1 MAEDIEETY
10 RDLMDGYNYVNDD
23 GCNDSMSD
31 GYYHQLSA
39 PGYNEMGSADIIA
52 QIV

>member
-1 MAEDIEETY
+1 MTEDIESTY
-10 RDLMDGYNYVNDD
+10 NKIMDSYNYTNVDNCEDVI
-23 GCNDSMSD
+23 D

-52 QIV
+52 QTV